1 MCLPSSPF
9 LRLAFQTFSEDDDS
23 GGEEGK
29 EERHKKA
36 SLLLPPFPP
45 PPPPPHRSDTFSPPP
60 SPPTLITFPGPQF
73 SHTEEGLLTST
84 LQAGEQWDINVSSL
98 SVEPVAGD
106 QDRGGAVSVTA
117 AAGVAAES
125 TSVVPVMPL
134 LLCVQQLFMRLAAQD
149 QEEEEAA
156 LMSRSCASHAAYVDF
171 FSVKKIPEN
180 SEGRLTTLF
189 GSGKES
195 RRDRRLFVRLSSFRG
210 GREGE

>member
-1 MCLPSSPF
+1 M
-9 LRLAFQTFSEDDDS
+9 
-23 GGEEGK
+23 
-29 EERHKKA
+29 
-36 SLLLPPFPP
+36 
-45 PPPPPHRSDTFSPPP
+45 
-60 SPPTLITFPGPQF
+60 
-73 SHTEEGLLTST
+73 
-84 LQAGEQWDINVSSL
+84 

-106 QDRGGAVSVTA
+106 QDRDGAVAA

-125 TSVVPVMPL
+125 TFGVPVMPL

-149 QEEEEAA
+149 QEEEEEEAV